1 MTTYTNNGTGTF
13 GSASNAIR
21 KHVLDNYLAAK
32 IANHLGIRRS
42 DVNDGTVI
50 QVPASYANSEGVIS
64 GMELVK
70 GLRVDLQR
78 AQAHDGN
85 TYATWQVQWGTG
97 SNGKTGGAY
106 AGVLMRVATD
116 FTFAEFR
123 QAMSE
128 SFGYTP
134 GAYCRLDP

>member
-13 GSASNAIR
+13 SSASSKIR
-21 KHVLDNYLAAK
+21 KHVLDDYLTAK
-32 IANHLGIRRS
+32 IANYVGIGRS
-42 DVNDGTVI
+42 KVNDDTVL
-50 QVPASYANSEGVIS
+50 QVPADYANSEGVIV
-64 GMELVK
+64 GMDLVK

-78 AQAHDGN
+78 AQTHDGHS
-85 TYATWQVQWGTG
+85 YATWQVQWGTG
-97 SNGKTGGAY
+97 SDGKTGGAY

-123 QAMSE
+123 NAMRE

>member
-13 GSASNAIR
+13 SSASNAIR
-21 KHVLDNYLAAK
+21 RHVLDDYLAAK

-50 QVPASYANSEGVIS
+50 QVPANYANSEGVIS

-78 AQAHDGN
+78 AQATTVIPTQPG
-85 TYATWQVQWGTG
+85 GC
-97 SNGKTGGAY
+97 GGAP
-106 AGVLMRVATD
+106 AAT
-116 FTFAEFR
+116 AKP
-123 QAMSE
+123 AVPM
-128 SFGYTP
+128 P
-134 GAYCRLDP
+134 AC

>member
-13 GSASNAIR
+13 SSATTKIR
-21 KHVLDNYLAAK
+21 KHVLDDYLAAK
-32 IANHLGIRRS
+32 IANHVGIRRS
-42 DVNDGTVI
+42 EVNDATVI
-50 QVPASYANSEGVIS
+50 QVPANYANSEGVIAD
-64 GMELVK
+64 MEEVK

-78 AQAHDGN
+78 AQTHDGN
-85 TYATWQVQWGTG
+85 AYATWQVQWGTG
-97 SNGKTGGAY
+97 SGGRTGGAY

-123 QAMSE
+123 NAMSA